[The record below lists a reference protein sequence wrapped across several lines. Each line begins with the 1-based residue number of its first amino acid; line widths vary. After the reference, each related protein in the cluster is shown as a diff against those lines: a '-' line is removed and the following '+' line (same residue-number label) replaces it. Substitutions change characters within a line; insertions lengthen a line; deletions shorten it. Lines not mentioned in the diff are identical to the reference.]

1 MASTTLDL
9 PQPLGPTMQVV
20 PEPLKVTTV
29 RSKNDLKPTIST
41 FRSLSKMSSFCRQSL
56 RGSAWRQP
64 RRVFPP
70 WILPVPGP
78 QGIHPACECPIHER
92 DRGQNGRRETTLCS
106 SRGGSFE
113 RQVDRFSVA

>member
-29 RSKNDLKPTIST
+29 RSQNDLKPTTST
-41 FRSLSKMSSFCRQSL
+41 LRSLSKMSSFCRQSL

-64 RRVFPP
+64 LCVFPNCISP
-70 WILPVPGP
+70 F
-78 QGIHPACECPIHER
+78 QGLEGFDPAHEYR
-92 DRGQNGRRETTLCS
+92 LHEQGRGQNARRETTLCS